1 MAIIHFLNVKNGDCT
16 LIQHSSG
23 HNTLIDISNG
33 NDINEFYKAE
43 STLEESL
50 SPKGNF
56 KQKLYPVNPIKYLQ
70 DLEINQIFRFI
81 LTHPDMDHMDGIKKL
96 FNTFKVINFWDT
108 RNNKAIEIFANSSSY
123 KKEDWE
129 FYQDIRNLESECKVL
144 YLLSKSKGYF
154 YNKGQNKNDNSDG
167 DGLYILAPTEDL
179 IQEANST
186 KDYNDCSYVILYHKN
201 RKKIIFAG
209 DSGKKTWD
217 YILNEYKKLVT
228 DIDVLIAPHH
238 GRKSGGN
245 DEYLN
250 VLNPKLTLFG
260 NANSEHLDYN
270 SLKNKNLDFITNN
283 QAGCVILDT
292 NGKNGIDIYVTN
304 ESFAKSYS
312 EKNDITNSYSKKYK
326 GWYIRT
332 IY

>member
-23 HNTLIDISNG
+23 RNTLIDISNG

-43 STLEESL
+43 SVLEENL

-96 FNTFKVINFWDT
+96 FNTFKVVNFWDT
-108 RNNKAIEIFANSSSY
+108 RNNKAIEIFANNGSY

-129 FYQDIRNLESECKVL
+129 FYQEIRNSNLKPTVL
-144 YLLSKSKGYF
+144 HLLSGSKNRF
-154 YNKGQNKNDNSDG
+154 FNENYNGQGDG
-167 DGLYILAPTEDL
+167 DGLYILAPTTDL
-179 IQEANST
+179 IQEANNT
-186 KDYNDCSYVILYHKN
+186 KDYNDCSYVILYNKN
-201 RKKIIFAG
+201 GKKIIFAG

-217 YILNEYKKLVT
+217 YILNKYKELVSN
-228 DIDVLIAPHH
+228 IDVLIAPHH

-245 DEYLN
+245 EEYLDI
-250 VLNPKLTLFG
+250 LKPKLTLFG
-260 NANSEHLDYN
+260 NANSEYLDYSSWN
-270 SLKNKNLDFITNN
+270 NKNLNFITNN
-283 QAGCVILDT
+283 QVGSIILDT
-292 NGKNGIDIYVTN
+292 DGENGIDVFVTN
-304 ESFAKSYS
+304 ENFAKKNNKINSYS
-312 EKNDITNSYSKKYK
+312 EKYK